1 MLYSL
6 LKGLLAIWPFLKEV
20 VLGNADLKEV
30 VRKNKIITAMTV
42 LNILLFLMFLYM
54 ADKVISYNTAAG
66 TTYHQ
71 RELMKYQL
79 EVEQGKVKTLSDDLE
94 LERTRSVRFE
104 AKYAESLIIVTDL
117 TNALLARDGKTP
129 AVRREAAQATPETS
143 QIVDRIE
150 ALKRDEV
157 PPASPAPSTP
167 TSNEALPPFDAGG
180 PRHR

>member
-54 ADKVISYNTAAG
+54 ADKVITYNTAAG
-66 TTYHQ
+66 TTFHQ
-71 RELMKYQL
+71 KEMMKYQL
-79 EVEQGKVKTLSDDLE
+79 EVEQGKVKTLVEDLE

-104 AKYAESLIIVTDL
+104 AKYAESLLLVTDL

-129 AVRREAAQATPETS
+129 AVRREAANATPETS
-143 QIVDRIE
+143 QLVDRIE

-157 PPASPAPSTP
+157 PPAPPVTTTEPGPTVTPA
-167 TSNEALPPFDAGG
+167 FDTGG
-180 PRHR
+180 RRRR